1 MAKKALDVLS
11 KNSEERA
18 KAQQVYAYNY
28 RRLNGAVSGAWF
40 SFGDEKMMKEALK
53 DLAKTPYGQ
62 NMFANISPKMQLESS
77 NFMAEDMA
85 GFFISHENKI
95 RVNTNRIK
103 NQKPVALLFHELL
116 HAKQSQLGEM
126 QTKGYSAGQVM
137 VRALL
142 AEAEAEGWDRMH
154 EVMHSAFSSYTPTK
168 EAVLSF
174 MQTDLVEKA
183 KKSQGT
189 LFDEAVFK
197 NEDPIYRFQQLLK
210 KNNGALYKSQKD
222 FVGGEILTCINAF
235 SNPYSNDK
243 TASWKAIYTAQAMS
257 YTLQSMQ
264 RGYLTVQGNLDGF
277 YQHLDRLSEEYGLS
291 RTDLTRLNLSQEE
304 MKVYANLIEV
314 GKKAGFRLAEQNAA
328 RGWIGARVLPYDL
341 MEESRQGVRMLRDK
355 ARQN

>member
-11 KNSEERA
+11 KNPNERA
-18 KAQQVYAYNY
+18 RAQQVYAYNY
-28 RRLNGAVSGAWF
+28 RRLVASVSGAWF

-62 NMFANISPKMQLESS
+62 NMFANVSPKMQLESS

-85 GFFISHENKI
+85 GFFITHENKI
-95 RVNTNRIK
+95 KVNTSRVQQ
-103 NQKPVALLFHELL
+103 QKPVALLFHELL
-116 HAKQSQLGEM
+116 HAKQSYLGEM

-154 EVMHSAFSSYTPTK
+154 EVMYSAFASYTPTK

-174 MQTDLVEKA
+174 MQTDLIAQA
-183 KKSQGT
+183 KKTQGA
-189 LFDEAVFK
+189 LFDEAGFK
-197 NEDPIYRFQQLLK
+197 NEDPVYRFQQLLK

-222 FVGGEILTCINAF
+222 FVGGEILTCMEVF
-235 SNPYSNDK
+235 SNPYSGDK
-243 TASWKAIYTAQAMS
+243 NASWKATYTAQAMS
-257 YTLQSMQ
+257 YAMHSMQ
-264 RGYLTVQGNLDGF
+264 RGYLTAQGNLTGF
-277 YQHLDRLSEEYGLS
+277 YEHLDRVAEEYGLTRS
-291 RTDLTRLNLSQEE
+291 DLTRLNLSQEE

-328 RGWIGARVLPYDL
+328 RGWIATRVLPYEM
-341 MEESRQGVRMLRDK
+341 MEESRQGLNTLRAK